1 MTSSTPKL
9 AELPKKAKESA
20 NEQRDG
26 EALKVLFA
34 VDQSTA
40 PALLE
45 SFLGLTR
52 HHCVITH
59 ATEIASV
66 GMEVLRDTHD
76 IVVIDG
82 RTDLSDFAALF
93 TERGTNLLRRVVLV
107 AVDSDAPGWNLPHG
121 AVRVP
126 VDAVT
131 ADTMESILE
140 LAIERTTFARDLARS
155 QARYSH
161 TALSCSDGIW
171 CWNVRD
177 DVCDFSDRWRTLL
190 GLGASGAGGCSINE
204 WLDRVHPDDIDGLR
218 ANLDAH
224 LEGLSP
230 GHVFEHRI
238 RHRNGRWRW
247 VVTRAIAERND
258 LGQVTE
264 VAGSLTDITRRK
276 SSESLLQTDATTGL
290 ASRMWLMESLSE
302 AIEALRQVPHP
313 EFVLLFL
320 NVDGF
325 KVVNESIGL
334 DSGDRILSQLG
345 ERLLGNVASN
355 HLVCRY
361 GGDEFAILMRG
372 DTTVEDAE
380 QLSAI
385 IQDGLNRPFIIDGQE
400 VFTSVSAGVTSSAVG
415 YERASEVLRDVG
427 IALTEAKRNRR
438 GGCAVFRPDMRKQAM
453 TALRLQTEL
462 RQAVDRD
469 ELEVYYQPIINL
481 ATSVMSGFEAL
492 VRWRHPVRG
501 VVMPDEFVTVAED
514 TGLIIP
520 IGKMVLERACCQLAV
535 WLDRY
540 PSPDPLAISVNLSTA
555 QVVSSTIVED
565 VASALKKS
573 KIPAHCLK
581 LEITETML
589 IEDTEDAKKVLGEL
603 RALGVRLLIDDFG
616 TGYSSLTY
624 LREFPASGLK
634 IDKSFVDMLG
644 KTERP
649 GAIVPTIISLAHN
662 LSLNVV
668 AEGVETAEQRDLLR
682 SLSCNEAQGFLF
694 SPPLEHHEATLAVAN
709 RHDQYSAT
717 MPHTAA
723 PSEGPNRRYRR

>member
-1 MTSSTPKL
+1 MASSTSKL
-9 AELPKKAKESA
+9 AELPKKAKESTH
-20 NEQRDG
+20 EPLSDDS
-26 EALKVLFA
+26 LKVLFA
-34 VDQSTA
+34 VERSSA
-40 PALLE
+40 PALVD
-45 SFLGLTR
+45 SFTGLLR
-52 HHCVITH
+52 HDCTITY
-59 ATEIASV
+59 ATEVASV

-76 IVVIDG
+76 IFVIDG
-82 RTDLSDFAALF
+82 RTDLSGFASLF
-93 TERGTNLLRRVVLV
+93 NERGTNLVRRVVFV
-107 AVDSDAPGWNLPHG
+107 AVDASAPAWSLPHG
-121 AVRVP
+121 AVRIP
-126 VDAVT
+126 VDGITVET
-131 ADTMESILE
+131 LESILE
-140 LAIERTTFARDLARS
+140 LALERTAFARQLSRS
-155 QARYSH
+155 QARYVH
-161 TALSCSDGIW
+161 TALSSSDGLW
-171 CWNVRD
+171 FWDVRRD
-177 DVCDFSDRWRTLL
+177 QCDFSDRWHKLL
-190 GLGASGAGGCSINE
+190 GLPTASGSSSINE

-230 GHVFEHRI
+230 GHVFEHRV

-247 VVTRAIAERND
+247 VMTRAVAERND

-276 SSESLLQTDATTGL
+276 SSESMLQTDATTGL
-290 ASRMWLMESLSE
+290 ASRMWLMESLGE

-313 EFVLLFL
+313 GFVLLFL

-372 DTTVEDAE
+372 DATVQDAE

-400 VFTSVSAGVTSSAVG
+400 VFTSVSAGVTSSDIG
-415 YERASEVLRDVG
+415 YERPSEVLRDVG

-438 GGCAVFRPDMRKQAM
+438 GGCVVFQPDMRKQAM

-469 ELEVYYQPIINL
+469 ELEVYYQPIVNL
-481 ATSVMSGFEAL
+481 STSVMSGFEAL

-501 VVMPDEFVTVAED
+501 MVMPDEFVTVAEE

-520 IGKMVLERACCQLAV
+520 IGKMVLECACNQLAM
-535 WLDRY
+535 WLGRY
-540 PSPDPLAISVNLSTA
+540 PSPDPLSVSVNLSTA

-565 VASALKKS
+565 VRSAIERS
-573 KIPAHCLK
+573 KIPPHCLK
-581 LEITETML
+581 LEITESML
-589 IEDTEDAKKVLGEL
+589 IEDTEDAKKVFGQL
-603 RALGVRLLIDDFG
+603 RSLGVRLLIDDFG

-624 LREFPASGLK
+624 LHEFPASGLK

-644 KTERP
+644 KTESP
-649 GAIVPTIISLAHN
+649 AAIVPTIISLAHS
-662 LSLNVV
+662 LSLDVV
-668 AEGVETAEQRDLLR
+668 AEGVETQEQRDLLR
-682 SLSCNEAQGFLF
+682 SLACNEAQGFLF

-717 MPHTAA
+717 MPHAAA
-723 PSEGPNRRYRR
+723 PSDGTIRRYRR

>member
-1 MTSSTPKL
+1 MTSSTSKL
-9 AELPKKAKESA
+9 ADLPKKTKESVI
-20 NEQRDG
+20 EPQDG

-34 VDQSTA
+34 VDRSSA
-40 PALLE
+40 PALVN
-45 SFLGLTR
+45 SFLGLSR
-52 HHCVITH
+52 PPCALTH

-76 IVVIDG
+76 VFVIDG
-82 RTDLSDFAALF
+82 RTDLSGFASLF

-107 AVDSDAPGWNLPHG
+107 AVDSNAPAWSLPHG

-126 VDAVT
+126 VDEVT
-131 ADTMESILE
+131 VDTLESILE
-140 LAIERTTFARDLARS
+140 LALERTAFARDLAQA
-155 QARYSH
+155 QARYGH
-161 TALSCSDGIW
+161 TALSCSDGLW
-171 CWNVRD
+171 FWDVRR
-177 DVCDFSDRWRTLL
+177 DVCDFSDRWRKLL
-190 GLGASGAGGCSINE
+190 GLPAGGGASSINE
-204 WLDRVHPDDIDGLR
+204 WLERVHPDDIEGLR

-230 GHVFEHRI
+230 GHIFEHRI

-258 LGQVTE
+258 MGQVTE

-290 ASRMWLMESLSE
+290 ASRMWLMESLGE
-302 AIEALRQVPHP
+302 AIEALRRVPHP

-345 ERLLGNVASN
+345 ERLLGNVSSN

-372 DTTVEDAE
+372 DATVEDAE
-380 QLSAI
+380 ELSAI
-385 IQDGLNRPFIIDGQE
+385 IQDGLNRPFVIDGQE
-400 VFTSVSAGVTSSAVG
+400 VFTSVSAGVTSSAIG
-415 YERASEVLRDVG
+415 YERPSEVLRDVG

-438 GGCAVFRPDMRKQAM
+438 GGCVVFRPDMRKQAM

-481 ATSVMSGFEAL
+481 STSVMSGFEAL

-514 TGLIIP
+514 TGLIVP
-520 IGKMVLERACCQLAV
+520 IGKMVLDRACCQLAV
-535 WLDRY
+535 WLERY

-555 QVVSSTIVED
+555 QVVSSNIVED
-565 VASALKKS
+565 VSSALKKS

-581 LEITETML
+581 LEITESML
-589 IEDTEDAKKVLGEL
+589 IEDTEDAKKVLGKL

-624 LREFPASGLK
+624 LHEFPASGLK
-634 IDKSFVDMLG
+634 IDKSFIDMLG

-649 GAIVPTIISLAHN
+649 GAIVPTIISLAHT
-662 LSLNVV
+662 LSLDVV
-668 AEGVETAEQRDLLR
+668 AEGVETPEQRDLLR
-682 SLSCNEAQGFLF
+682 SLSCDEAQGFLF
-694 SPPLEHHEATLAVAN
+694 SPPLEHQEATLAVAN

-723 PSEGPNRRYRR
+723 PNDGTIRRYRR